1 VENRPALA
9 VAREWKSSGADF
21 AGQDAHDVGVA
32 FDFLVEAFEQEGVCE
47 VLEVFAR
54 QAVEGPR
61 LIEAVA

>member
-1 VENRPALA
+1 
-9 VAREWKSSGADF
+9 
-21 AGQDAHDVGVA
+21 VGVA

-47 VLEVFAR
+47 VFEVLAW